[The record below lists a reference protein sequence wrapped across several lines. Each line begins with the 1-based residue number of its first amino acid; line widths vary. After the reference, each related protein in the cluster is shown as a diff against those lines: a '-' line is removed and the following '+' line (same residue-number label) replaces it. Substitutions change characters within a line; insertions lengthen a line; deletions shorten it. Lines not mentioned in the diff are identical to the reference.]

1 MNMTPEQARERLLA
15 GKTNLSRLQEIPAP
29 HSVLVLRGRRA
40 ACTRAL
46 ETLLDS
52 LAIRWCRSADR
63 IVLRGRLGQ
72 GLSKATNSFIAQSR
86 RTGWFRIGL
95 GLVCIIGL
103 AILSAAAQIWVAYR
117 STQVLPAG
125 SLTPGFGALDELD
138 RLTLQDDLSAQRNVL
153 YWLRRLA
160 ALSVDEMP
168 VESLPAIVV
177 LAQHPDPTIR

>member
-1 MNMTPEQARERLLA
+1 MTAWQSDGVALPTE
-15 GKTNLSRLQEIPAP
+15 LSCEVGWVKASPKLQT
-29 HSVLVLRGRRA
+29 HSLHKAAALV
-40 ACTRAL
+40 
-46 ETLLDS
+46 
-52 LAIRWCRSADR
+52 
-63 IVLRGRLGQ
+63 
-72 GLSKATNSFIAQSR
+72 
-86 RTGWFRIGL
+86 GL

-103 AILSAAAQIWVAYR
+103 AILSVAAQSWVAYR

-138 RLTLQDDLSAQRNVL
+138 RLALQDDLSAQRNVL